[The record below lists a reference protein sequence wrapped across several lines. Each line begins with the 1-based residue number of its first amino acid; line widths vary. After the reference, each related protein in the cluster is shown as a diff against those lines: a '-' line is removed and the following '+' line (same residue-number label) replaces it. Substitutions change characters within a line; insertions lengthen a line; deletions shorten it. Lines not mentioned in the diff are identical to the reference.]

1 MIKYVWQLIPNVG
14 ISLNDTK
21 ISFGQERA
29 EVNRLMAK
37 HFSPPEEGSYPEE
50 DDFLNDDESISIR
63 IRYDG
68 TQVTDIE
75 FLGGSLQY
83 QGIELHSD
91 VTLDDVE
98 KALLDKNLTIR
109 DAEWLGEGKDCL
121 ELGINIA
128 THDNVGGD
136 GDGIEWIIMSAT
148 FE

>member
-1 MIKYVWQLIPNVG
+1 MNKYVWQLIPKVG